1 MIRNIIFDMGNVLIK
16 FVPSQIVEE
25 LGLDSKEDKELL
37 LNTIFHTGEW
47 HMTDMG
53 VMSELDL
60 WNSVS
65 RKLPRRLLGY
75 AHKIILEWDRNLV
88 PVPGMEEVVR
98 MCREKGYNVYL
109 LSNASLRQP
118 SYFPRIPGSQYFDG
132 TVISAILGICK
143 PDRRIYDYLLFKYN
157 LKAEECIFIDDLP
170 ANIEAANAVGIHG
183 ILFDGDVRNLK
194 TCLQTAGEEDN
205 HLLMDKARQ

>member
-1 MIRNIIFDMGNVLIK
+1 MIRNIVFDMGNVLIK
-16 FVPSQIVEE
+16 FNPSQIVEE
-25 LGLDSKEDKELL
+25 LGLDSKEDEKLL

-47 HMTDMG
+47 HLTDLG

-65 RKLPRRLLGY
+65 QKLPKHLLSY
-75 AHKIILEWDRNLV
+75 AHDIILDWDRNLV

-98 MCREKGYNVYL
+98 MCKERGYNVYL

-118 SYFPRIPGSQYFDG
+118 SYFPRIPVSQYFDG
-132 TVISAILGICK
+132 TVVSAVLGICK
-143 PDRRIYDYLLFKYN
+143 PDRRIYEYLLFKYG

-170 ANIEAANAVGIHG
+170 ANIEAAKAVGING
-183 ILFDGDVRNLK
+183 ILFDGDAQNLK
-194 TCLQTAGEEDN
+194 NNLCL
-205 HLLMDKARQ
+205 